1 MKTRAYISVGSN
13 VEPVRHIE
21 GAMRALVSRYGRVR
35 ASRTYQTPAAGFEGE
50 DFLNLVLG
58 IETDEPIA
66 DVMAF
71 LREVETAEGRV
82 RGGPRFAPRTLDLDL
97 LTYGDTVSAQPG
109 PVLPRADILEYNFV
123 LGPLAELAGAET
135 HPAVGRTYAELWA
148 AMQAVTS
155 PLREYPLQLD
165 GADCIAPGGQHV

>member
-13 VEPVRHIE
+13 VEPVRHIQ
-21 GAMRALVSRYGRVR
+21 GALRALAKRYGPVQV
-35 ASRTYQTPAAGFEGE
+35 SRTYQTPAAGFEGE

-66 DVMAF
+66 LVMAF
-71 LREVETAEGRV
+71 LREIETAEGRV

-97 LTYGDTVSAQPG
+97 LTYGDTVSGAPG

-123 LGPLAELAGAET
+123 LGPLAELAGPER
-135 HPAVGRTYAELWA
+135 HPVAGQTYADLWA
-148 AMQAVTS
+148 GMQATTG
-155 PLREYPLQLD
+155 PLHEYPLNPD
-165 GADCIAPGGQHV
+165 GVACSAPGGHHA